1 MEQKLEQLKALL
13 LDILNENEEYLLEVA
28 GNKLDKYDLELD
40 GLRVYT
46 KDWYNSGCSYNE
58 TVIAEVK

>member
-13 LDILNENEEYLLEVA
+13 LEILDENSEYQLHVA
-28 GNKLDKYDLELD
+28 GYGIDQYDLELY
-40 GLRVYT
+40 GVKVIT
-46 KDWYNSGCSYNE
+46 KDWYDSGCYYNE

>member
-13 LDILNENEEYLLEVA
+13 LEILGENEDYYLEVA
-28 GNKLDKYDLELD
+28 GNSLDKYDLETW
-40 GLRVYT
+40 GVKIST
-46 KDWYNSGCSYNE
+46 KDWYDSGCYYNE